1 MTELSNT
8 FPLNMVIDIHD
19 VHNRRLHV
27 GDVVNVGQSSVQG
40 VIGVNQ
46 ENSVGIYYEGLVD
59 KNGDC
64 KFEPLSQ
71 QSALVNQIEGAG
83 CLESLHK
90 LSPIDYA
97 DIYAIDFDD
106 TLYFNDSEFPHVKG
120 GQWNM
125 DLIKRIKLIQK
136 TEPNSRFIL
145 WSCRNSKE
153 LKFAIDALSYEHSL
167 YFDAHNDNLPE
178 VIRSFKGDNCRKVF
192 AHHYI
197 DDRNCV
203 IGGQS
208 FDSSFSIH
216 TRTKR
221 SCKLF
226 SINVV

>member
-19 VHNRRLHV
+19 VHNRRLHIGDCVTV
-27 GDVVNVGQSSVQG
+27 GKASVEG
-40 VIGVNQ
+40 VIGVND
-46 ENSVGIYYEGLVD
+46 EDSVGIYYAGIFD
-59 KNGDC
+59 KTGSS

-71 QSALVNQIEGAG
+71 QRALLMQIEGRG
-83 CLESLHK
+83 CHESFHT
-90 LSPIDYA
+90 LSPLDYA
-97 DIYAIDFDD
+97 DIYAVDFDD
-106 TLYFNDSEFPHVKG
+106 TLYFNDREFPHVKG
-120 GQWNM
+120 GQWNV

-192 AHHYI
+192 AHYYI